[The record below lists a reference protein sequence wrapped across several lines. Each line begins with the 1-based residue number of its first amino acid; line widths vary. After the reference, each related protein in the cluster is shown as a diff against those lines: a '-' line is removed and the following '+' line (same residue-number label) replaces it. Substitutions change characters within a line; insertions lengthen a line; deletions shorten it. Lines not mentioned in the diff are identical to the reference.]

1 MLETLSRVNLT
12 REELRH
18 AKGYAPGMV
27 VEVDRRQRA
36 QNLAPGRYNV
46 VASDSRQE
54 QVTLENARGR
64 TFTCRPDKWCP
75 QAERDPLRLF
85 EINTVT
91 IHAGDRIRWTDTDHR
106 RGLLNTDQAKILAI
120 GEKTVTVTTSS
131 GINFE
136 LVHDDPMLKRLDLAY
151 ALNAHM
157 AQGLTSDRGIAVMD
171 SREKN
176 LSNQQTFL
184 VTVTRLRDGLTL
196 YVDNA
201 RKLEVAVE
209 RNTGMKRSALETTK
223 MLGDAAAR
231 GTGKANETNKTKEP
245 VEKKKLSELE
255 LSKIKPFE
263 IGI

>member
-1 MLETLSRVNLT
+1 
-12 REELRH
+12 
-18 AKGYAPGMV
+18 V

-36 QNLAPGRYNV
+36 QNLAPGRYKV
-46 VASDSRQE
+46 IGSDPRQE

-64 TFTCRPDKWCP
+64 AFPFRPDKLRP
-75 QAERDPLRLF
+75 QAERDPLRLY
-85 EINTVT
+85 EVKPVT

-106 RGLLNTDQAKILAI
+106 RGLLNADQARIVAI

-131 GINFE
+131 GIEHE
-136 LVHDDPMLKRLDLAY
+136 LAHDDPMLKRLDLAY

-201 RKLEVAVE
+201 RKLEAAVE
-209 RNTGMKRSALETTK
+209 RNTGMKHSALETTK

-231 GTGKANETNKTKEP
+231 GTGSTKKTREP
-245 VEKKKLSELE
+245 VEEKKLPELE
-255 LSKIKPFE
+255 LSKVKPFE

>member
-1 MLETLSRVNLT
+1 ML
-12 REELRH
+12 
-18 AKGYAPGMV
+18 
-27 VEVDRRQRA
+27 
-36 QNLAPGRYNV
+36 
-46 VASDSRQE
+46 
-54 QVTLENARGR
+54 NA
-64 TFTCRPDKWCP
+64 
-75 QAERDPLRLF
+75 
-85 EINTVT
+85 
-91 IHAGDRIRWTDTDHR
+91 
-106 RGLLNTDQAKILAI
+106 DQAKIVAI

-131 GINFE
+131 GIE
-136 LVHDDPMLKRLDLAY
+136 HDLAHDDPMLKRLDLAY

-201 RKLEVAVE
+201 RKLEATVE

-231 GTGKANETNKTKEP
+231 GTGKANETREP
-245 VEKKKLSELE
+245 VEEKKPPELE
-255 LSKIKPFE
+255 LSKVKPFE